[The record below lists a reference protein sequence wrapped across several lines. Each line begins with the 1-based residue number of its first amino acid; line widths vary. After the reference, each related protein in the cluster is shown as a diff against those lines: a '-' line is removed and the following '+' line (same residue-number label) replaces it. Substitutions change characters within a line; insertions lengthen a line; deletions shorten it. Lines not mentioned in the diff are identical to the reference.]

1 MAKISLKAHF
11 NKKLSYDSLTNEQ
24 KKKLE
29 SYFDKPS
36 KYAWSDSIDILKS
49 LGYIDLKGILSKS
62 WYEIKK
68 DIDSDGEI
76 MKHFSI
82 LQVDL
87 LERIIYEQTS
97 ILKENIPNLTI
108 ELVGCGIYVESE
120 FNYLKQ
126 NDLKCYEERLVENTI
141 IG

>member
-1 MAKISLKAHF
+1 M
-11 NKKLSYDSLTNEQ
+11 
-24 KKKLE
+24 
-29 SYFDKPS
+29 
-36 KYAWSDSIDILKS
+36 
-49 LGYIDLKGILSKS
+49 KGILSKS

-126 NDLKCYEERLVENTI
+126 K
-141 IG
+141 